1 MPRDAR
7 RDHPTQGEFDL
18 IDSSRKTANDG
29 RTDYEVMIDFEGFVQ
44 RTLDGLS
51 GMLAVVDRPPVDWL
65 PGNGRV
71 ASARLDRT
79 FVEKAFSCLTHAE
92 RRAVLNE
99 FRSDESMDIDATC
112 VVYRHYLMYP
122 TSENHNPS
130 SPFMCEIAEDIA
142 HCDRREPSPLG
153 DLLLSYFYTT
163 DPACRSEANA
173 EFKRASKGCDLAEI
187 RAAQAKSSAETI
199 ERINAFSAMDEQDL
213 FPCESEKEG
222 ALEGER

>member
-1 MPRDAR
+1 M
-7 RDHPTQGEFDL
+7 QGEFDV
-18 IDSSRKTANDG
+18 IDAAENDG
-29 RTDYEVMIDFEGFVQ
+29 RTDYEVMMDFEDFVQ
-44 RTLDGLS
+44 RTLDDLS
-51 GMLAVVDRPPVDWL
+51 GMLAVVDRPRPPVDWL

-71 ASARLDRT
+71 AFARLDRT

-173 EFKRASKGCDLAEI
+173 VFKRASKGCDLAEI

-199 ERINAFSAMDEQDL
+199 ERIDAFAAIDFYDL
-213 FPCESEKEG
+213 FPRESEKEG